1 MLCMS
6 LYSIPFHVSLGSYIL
21 HLKIETLC
29 ISYYMYIEKSVIC
42 GKLGYKSSYTT
53 SLDFFVLCHFHITFH
68 LLSTSEIEQK
78 RLLIFILLTDLLLH
92 TKIHPSA
99 TFGKLYKNVFLID
112 VMGSLITLYKSHMEI
127 FLEMRLLHHDIHKF
141 YINET

>member
-6 LYSIPFHVSLGSYIL
+6 LLSIPFHVSLGSYIL

-53 SLDFFVLCHFHITFH
+53 SLGFFVLCHFHITFH

-92 TKIHPSA
+92 TKNHPSA
-99 TFGKLYKNVFLID
+99 TIGKLYRNAFFNRFDGKFNYLIP
-112 VMGSLITLYKSHMEI
+112 KSHGNI
-127 FLEMRLLHHDIHKF
+127 SR
-141 YINET
+141 NEVAA

>member
-6 LYSIPFHVSLGSYIL
+6 LFSVPFHVSLGSYIL

-53 SLDFFVLCHFHITFH
+53 SLDFFVLCHFHLTFH
-68 LLSTSEIEQK
+68 LLSASEIEQK
-78 RLLIFILLTDLLLH
+78 WLLIFILLRDLLLH
-92 TKIHPSA
+92 TKNHPSA
-99 TFGKLYKNVFLID
+99 TIGKVYKNVFLID
-112 VMGSLITLYKSHMEI
+112 LMGSLITLYKSHMEI
-127 FLEMRLLHHDIHKF
+127 FLAMRLLHDAIKADK
-141 YINET
+141 I

>member
-6 LYSIPFHVSLGSYIL
+6 LLSIPFHVSLGSYIL

-53 SLDFFVLCHFHITFH
+53 SLDFFVSCHFHIIFH

-78 RLLIFILLTDLLLH
+78 LLLIFILLTDLLLH

-99 TFGKLYKNVFLID
+99 TIWEIVNKNVFLID
-112 VMGSLITLYKSHMEI
+112 MMGSLITLHKSHMEI
-127 FLEMRLLHHDIHKF
+127 FLAMRLLHDAIKADK
-141 YINET
+141 I

>member
-6 LYSIPFHVSLGSYIL
+6 LFSVPFHVSLGSYIL

-42 GKLGYKSSYTT
+42 GKSGYKSSYTT

-78 RLLIFILLTDLLLH
+78 RSLIFILLTDLLLH
-92 TKIHPSA
+92 TKNHPSE
-99 TFGKLYKNVFLID
+99 TTGKLYKNVFLID
-112 VMGSLITLYKSHMEI
+112 LMGSLITLYKSPMEI
-127 FLEMRLLHHDIHKF
+127 FLAMRLLYDAIKDDK
-141 YINET
+141 I

>member
-6 LYSIPFHVSLGSYIL
+6 LFSVPFHVSLGSYIL

-53 SLDFFVLCHFHITFH
+53 SLVFFVSCHFHITFH

-78 RLLIFILLTDLLLH
+78 RFLIFILLTDLLLH
-92 TKIHPSA
+92 TKNHPSA
-99 TFGKLYKNVFLID
+99 TIGKLYKNVFLID
-112 VMGSLITLYKSHMEI
+112 LMGSLITLYKIHMDI
-127 FLEMRLLHHDIHKF
+127 FLAMRLLHDAIKADK
-141 YINET
+141 I

>member
-6 LYSIPFHVSLGSYIL
+6 LFGIPFHVSLGSYIL

-53 SLDFFVLCHFHITFH
+53 SLDFFVSCHFHITFH

-92 TKIHPSA
+92 TKNHPSA
-99 TFGKLYKNVFLID
+99 TSGKLYKNVFLID
-112 VMGSLITLYKSHMEI
+112 LMESLITLYKSHIEI
-127 FLEMRLLHHDIHKF
+127 FLAMRLLHDAIKADK
-141 YINET
+141 I

>member
-6 LYSIPFHVSLGSYIL
+6 LFSVPFHVSLGSYIL

-29 ISYYMYIEKSVIC
+29 ISYYMYIEKSVIY

-53 SLDFFVLCHFHITFH
+53 SLDFFVSCHFHITFH

-78 RLLIFILLTDLLLH
+78 RLPIFILFTDLLLH
-92 TKIHPSA
+92 AKKHPSA
-99 TFGKLYKNVFLID
+99 TIERLYKNIFFNRSDWKFNYLIP
-112 VMGSLITLYKSHMEI
+112 KSHWNISRIEVAA
-127 FLEMRLLHHDIHKF
+127 
-141 YINET
+141 